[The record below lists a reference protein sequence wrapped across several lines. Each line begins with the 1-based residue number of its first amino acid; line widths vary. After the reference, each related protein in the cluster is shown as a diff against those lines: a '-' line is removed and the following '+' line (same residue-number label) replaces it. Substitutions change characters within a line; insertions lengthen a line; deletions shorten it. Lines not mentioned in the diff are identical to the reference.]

1 MPQTAIQNTRLN
13 KDSFDKLCLWNIVA
27 YFEFL
32 KNEIVTP
39 KVVIYSYLKSK
50 LHLLFKESFS
60 PSTFKLHL
68 LFKES
73 FSPSTFNFLVIC
85 HGYFYFSY
93 FISKVF
99 FFLEYMYN
107 HLYNY

>member
-13 KDSFDKLCLWNIVA
+13 KDSCDKLCLWNIVA

-39 KVVIYSYLKSK
+39 KVVIYSYVKS
-50 LHLLFKESFS
+50 
-60 PSTFKLHL
+60 KLHL

-99 FFLEYMYN
+99 FLSNICITIYIIIEY
-107 HLYNY
+107 